1 MRGSLRLNGQRS
13 IEKDMNATHT
23 PVLARQVQATV
34 LADIVQAL
42 VDGGPRRLNDA
53 TWLHERAE
61 AAGLGPHESTA
72 LEALRTRLQEGRTL
86 LSSRTALNWF

>member
-1 MRGSLRLNGQRS
+1 
-13 IEKDMNATHT
+13 MNATHT

-42 VDGGPRRLNDA
+42 VDGGPRRFNDA
-53 TWLHERAE
+53 TWLYERAE

-72 LEALRTRLQEGRTL
+72 LEALRTRLQEERTL
-86 LSSRTALNWF
+86 LSGRTASGWY